1 MAEDRFRKVKI
12 EKIGRLREEG
22 VAPYPERYERTHT
35 LNEVASL
42 PEGQGGVRICGRI
55 VSRREFG
62 KLTFFDLQ
70 DLEGRF
76 QCALQ
81 QDRIGKESFKRFL
94 KLVDIG
100 DFVGIEGELFLTQK
114 GQLTL
119 QGDEWTFLGKSLRPL
134 PDKHGAIAD
143 QETRYRRRY
152 LDLIMHPESRRRF
165 HLRGRLIRS
174 MRRLLDAEGFEE
186 VETPVLISKA
196 SGAMATPFRT
206 HHNALDLPMVM
217 RTAPE
222 TYLKRCIVA
231 GYDKVYEFARVFRN
245 EGMDPSHLQDFT
257 MLEFYAAYWNFVDNM
272 NFTERLIRGT
282 LEECLGTLKIDF
294 GDETIDFGAEWPR
307 RSLGELIEE
316 HAGIDIG
323 KHLDADSLR
332 SAITERGIT
341 LDGVEKL
348 GRGNLI
354 DQLYKKVCRPKLRQ
368 PIFIT
373 SHPVDLSPLARRNDD
388 NPEESDRFQ
397 LVVRG
402 WEILNAYSELVDP
415 LDQRQR
421 LEEQAALRAQGDD
434 EAHPMDE
441 DYLLAMEYG
450 MPPISGWGMGID
462 RFAALASGV
471 ENLRDVVLF
480 PLMKPE
486 EGASALE
493 AEAEESSDGQ
503 AGGAVKSR

>member
-1 MAEDRFRKVKI
+1 MTEERIRAVKI
-12 EKIGRLREEG
+12 EKIGRLEEEG
-22 VAPYPERYERTHT
+22 IRPYPERYDRTHT
-35 LNEVASL
+35 LSEVASL
-42 PEGQGGVRICGRI
+42 AVGTGGIRLCGRI

-81 QDRIGKESFKRFL
+81 QDRVGKEAFKRFL

-100 DFVGIEGELFLTQK
+100 DFVGVEGELFLTQK
-114 GQLTL
+114 GQLSL
-119 QGDEWTFLGKSLRPL
+119 QGDGWTFLGKALRPL
-134 PDKHGAIAD
+134 PEKYHALSD
-143 QETRYRRRY
+143 QETRYRQRY
-152 LDLIMHPESRRRF
+152 LDLIMDPESRRRF
-165 HLRGRLIRS
+165 HLRGRLVRAL
-174 MRRLLDAEGFEE
+174 RRQLDAAGFEE
-186 VETPVLISKA
+186 VETPVLLNKA

-206 HHNALDLPMVM
+206 HHNALDQSMVL
-217 RTAPE
+217 RIAPE

-231 GYDKVYEFARVFRN
+231 GYDRVYEFARVFRN
-245 EGMDPSHLQDFT
+245 EGIDPSHLQDFT

-272 NFTERLIRGT
+272 DFTEKLIRGS
-282 LEECLGTLKIDF
+282 LEECLGSLAIDF
-294 GDETIDFGAEWPR
+294 GDEVIDFGAEWPR

-316 HAGIDIG
+316 HAGIDIEA
-323 KHLDADSLR
+323 HPDADALR
-332 SAITERGIT
+332 GAIAARGLQLEGIE
-341 LDGVEKL
+341 LL

-354 DQLYKKVCRPKLRQ
+354 DQLYKKVCRPHLRQ

-373 SHPVDLSPLARRNDD
+373 SHPTDLSPLARRNDD
-388 NPEESDRFQ
+388 EPGIADRFQ

-415 LDQRQR
+415 LDQRAR
-421 LEEQAALRAQGDD
+421 LEEQARLRAAGDH

-462 RFAALASGV
+462 RFVALASGV

-480 PLMKPE
+480 PLMKPVVE
-486 EGASALE
+486 EVE
-493 AEAEESSDGQ
+493 
-503 AGGAVKSR
+503 

>member
-1 MAEDRFRKVKI
+1 MTEERIRSVKI
-12 EKIGRLREEG
+12 EKIGRLEEEG
-22 VAPYPERYERTHT
+22 IRPYPERYERTHT
-35 LNEVASL
+35 LAAI
-42 PEGQGGVRICGRI
+42 EGHEEGTTGVRLCGRI
-55 VSRREFG
+55 ISRREFG

-81 QDRIGKESFKRFL
+81 QDRVGKESFKRFL

-100 DFVGIEGELFLTQK
+100 DFVGVEGELFRTQK
-114 GQLTL
+114 GQLSL
-119 QGDEWTFLGKSLRPL
+119 QGDSWTFLGKSLRPL
-134 PDKHGAIAD
+134 PEKYHAIAD
-143 QETRYRRRY
+143 QETRYRQRY
-152 LDLIMHPESRRRF
+152 PDLIMDPESRRRF
-165 HLRGRLIRS
+165 HLRGRLVRS
-174 MRRLLDAEGFEE
+174 LRNLLDAEGFEE

-196 SGAMATPFRT
+196 SGALATPFRT
-206 HHNALDLPMVM
+206 HHNALDMPMVM
-217 RTAPE
+217 RIAPE

-231 GYDKVYEFARVFRN
+231 GYDRVYEFARVFRN
-245 EGMDPSHLQDFT
+245 EGIDPSHLQDFT

-282 LEECLGTLKIDF
+282 LEECLGDLKIDF
-294 GDETIDFGAEWPR
+294 GDEVIDFGAEWPR
-307 RSLGELIEE
+307 RSLAELIEE
-316 HAGIDIG
+316 HAKIDIRD
-323 KHLDADSLR
+323 HEDADALR
-332 SAITERGIT
+332 SAIADRGIT
-341 LDGVEKL
+341 IDGVEKL

-354 DQLYKKVCRPKLRQ
+354 DQLYKKACRPRLRQ

-373 SHPVDLSPLARRNDD
+373 SHPTDLSPLARRNDD
-388 NPEESDRFQ
+388 DPRIADRFQ

-415 LDQRQR
+415 LDQRGR
-421 LEEQAALRAQGDD
+421 LEEQSRLRAEGDH

-486 EGASALE
+486 SGEFAEGE
-493 AEAEESSDGQ
+493 
-503 AGGAVKSR
+503 